1 MNPKPSKDDSRA
13 LILEAAFE
21 AFAEN
26 GYDGTTMDEIVK
38 RSGLSK
44 GTLYWHFKNKHDL
57 FVATLNA
64 AMGGLDDATA
74 AALQDTERPILDRL
88 RELFLLAAQSFT
100 ADLRWTRLLANA
112 FFQSDQSEEARQV
125 LLEMYDKYLEMLEA
139 ALQMGIDQGE
149 FRPMDTRRMAIV
161 LLAGG
166 DGIVFHRLLNPPWEI
181 GPVMEAFVNAVLG
194 GFVKEQTDHDSHR
207 ESGADV

>member
-1 MNPKPSKDDSRA
+1 MSPKTSKDDSRA

-26 GYDGTTMDEIVK
+26 GYDATSMDEIVK

-64 AMGGLDDATA
+64 AMGGLDTAAA
-74 AALQDTERPILDRL
+74 AALQDTERSILDRV
-88 RELFLLAAQSFT
+88 RELFVLAAQTFT

-112 FFQSDQSEEARQV
+112 FFQSYQSEEARQA
-125 LLEMYDKYLEMLEA
+125 LLEMYEKYLVMLTA
-139 ALQMGIDQGE
+139 VLQMGIDQGE
-149 FRPMDTRRMAIV
+149 LRPMDTHSVAIV

-166 DGIVFHRLLNPPWEI
+166 DGIIFHRLLNPPWEI
-181 GPVMEAFVNAVLG
+181 GPVMEVFVNTVLG
-194 GFVKEQTDHDSHR
+194 GFVKEQTNHDSHG

>member
-1 MNPKPSKDDSRA
+1 MNPKPSKDDSRK

-26 GYDGTTMDEIVK
+26 GYDGTSMDDIVK

-64 AMGGLDDATA
+64 AMGGLDAMTA
-74 AALQDTERPILDRL
+74 DALQETDRPVHVHL
-88 RELFLLAAQSFT
+88 RELFIATAEAFT

-112 FFQSDQSEEARQV
+112 FFQSAQSEGAQQV
-125 LLEMYDKYLEMLEA
+125 LLEMYQQYIDMVA
-139 ALQMGIDQGE
+139 DALQLGIDRGDL
-149 FRPMDTRRMAIV
+149 RPMDTRNVAIA
-161 LLAGG
+161 LMAGG

-181 GPVMEAFVNAVLG
+181 GPVMETFVDSILG
-194 GFVKEQTDHDSHR
+194 GYVKEHPNHDS
-207 ESGADV
+207 SGAPGADV